1 MPLSHT
7 GATRCAGTTLPMIP
21 KEVAVSILR
30 KAALVGN
37 YFLLSIFES
46 TLEDPPM
53 VEQTHQNQ
61 SEQTPPSPPL
71 S

>member
-1 MPLSHT
+1 MPLFHT
-7 GATRCAGTTLPMIP
+7 GASRCAGTILPMIP

-30 KAALVGN
+30 KAALMGN
-37 YFLLSIFES
+37 FLLSIFEC

-61 SEQTPPSPPL
+61 SEQTPPYPPPF
-71 S
+71 